1 LCARAARRFE
11 DFSLAGRALPLPLI
25 FGSLAATYVGPG
37 FSVGFVGK
45 GFNSG
50 FLFLG
55 IGLVYALQN
64 ILVGWLVAPRLR
76 ALKDCHTLGDI
87 IGQKY
92 QRTSHVMAGI
102 ISVVLCSS
110 LAAVMIKAGG
120 VVVTDI
126 IALPNWSAVVIVA
139 GVTTLYTTF
148 GGLRASVITDA
159 FQFTAF
165 ALLLPAIFIWIW
177 IFHASGTEGV
187 FVQQAMTATQEGCR
201 AMTWI
206 DILGLVTAFLLG
218 ETLIPPYANRALAS
232 RSTQISRN
240 GFILA
245 GGFSVFWFVV
255 MLSMGVVARGIVP
268 KGTHEDAVLLS
279 LVRRTLSIEC
289 YALLLVVLVSII
301 MSSLDSLLNA
311 GAVSLAEDVVKPFV
325 SLSDHQSLQ
334 IGRCATVCIAGTA
347 ALGALIVPGIID
359 GLIQCYSLWAPAILP
374 ALIFGL
380 WIKKP
385 RPLAGILSMITGLIV
400 AIFFLFLVPHA
411 AALQSLAKIPA
422 ILPALGAALVAYIA
436 GHILGSP
443 HQEESS

>member
-1 LCARAARRFE
+1 
-11 DFSLAGRALPLPLI
+11 
-25 FGSLAATYVGPG
+25 
-37 FSVGFVGK
+37 
-45 GFNSG
+45 
-50 FLFLG
+50 
-55 IGLVYALQN
+55 
-64 ILVGWLVAPRLR
+64 
-76 ALKDCHTLGDI
+76 
-87 IGQKY
+87 
-92 QRTSHVMAGI
+92 
-102 ISVVLCSS
+102 
-110 LAAVMIKAGG
+110 
-120 VVVTDI
+120 
-126 IALPNWSAVVIVA
+126 
-139 GVTTLYTTF
+139 VTTLYTTF